1 MTGADSN
8 IEGPSG
14 SQRPS
19 TKSIKV
25 TGLIS
30 LAHSYSHFF
39 FFVLPP
45 LFPLLRDDLS
55 VSYTELG
62 ALIVMFNIVSALT
75 QLPMGVLVDRL
86 DAPKL
91 LIAAVA
97 LQGVSLIVM
106 GIFPSYWVLMAMMV
120 PAGLANAVYHPADY
134 SILNRS
140 VASHMMGRA
149 FSVHTVSGF
158 AGSALA
164 PLTMVALSGI
174 LGWQFAVAATGVGGL
189 AIAVVLRLGV
199 HLLVEDVEIDDAAE
213 DTDAAKTHIS
223 LKQTAVLLA
232 SFPIL
237 MGFVFW
243 LFISVAHTGVSYFSV
258 SAFDQMYSMPLAT
271 ANAALTAFLA
281 TSSAGILVGGVLGDK
296 TDRHDLIAIF
306 GTVVSGLA
314 ILTLWFYDMNLIFI
328 MLAMSVAGFASGITA
343 PSRDLLVRAVTPKK
357 SMGAVFGFVSTG
369 LNVGGIAAPFVFGW
383 LLDNGNAATVFLV
396 AGIFQIAIIS
406 TVIGMRRAGARIA
419 KET

>member
-1 MTGADSN
+1 MTGVEQSRHGFANKTPPPADSV
-8 IEGPSG
+8 
-14 SQRPS
+14 
-19 TKSIKV
+19 KV
-25 TGLIS
+25 TGLVS

-62 ALIVMFNIVSALT
+62 ALIVVFNIVSALT

-97 LQGVSLIVM
+97 LQGVALIVM
-106 GIFPSYWVLMAMMV
+106 GLAPSYWMLMAMMV

-134 SILNRS
+134 AILNRS
-140 VASHMMGRA
+140 VAPHMMGRA

-158 AGSALA
+158 GGSALA
-164 PLTMVALSGI
+164 PLTMVALAALVGWERAVVVIGFSGLI
-174 LGWQFAVAATGVGGL
+174 
-189 AIAVVLRLGV
+189 IAVLLQFGA
-199 HLLVEDVEIDDAAE
+199 HLLKDRDEEAAE
-213 DTDAAKTHIS
+213 TGDGLGKGHVS
-223 LKQTAVLLA
+223 LKQTAFLLI

-258 SAFDQMYSMPLAT
+258 SAFDQMYGMPLAT
-271 ANAALTAFLA
+271 ANAALTGFLA
-281 TSSAGILVGGVLGDK
+281 ASSVGILVGGILSDK
-296 TDRHDLIAIF
+296 YGRHDLIAIF

-314 ILTLWFYDMNLIFI
+314 ILALWYYEMTIISI
-328 MLAMSVAGFASGITA
+328 MLSISVAGFASGITA

-383 LLDNGNAATVFLV
+383 LLDNGTAATVFLIS
-396 AGIFQIAIIS
+396 GLFQIAIIF
-406 TVIGMRRAGARIA
+406 TVIGMQKTRREA
-419 KET
+419 

>member
-1 MTGADSN
+1 MTGVTSN
-8 IEGPSG
+8 AQESDKKLPPSL
-14 SQRPS
+14 
-19 TKSIKV
+19 KSIKV

-55 VSYTELG
+55 VTYTELG

-91 LIAAVA
+91 LIAAVT
-97 LQGVSLIVM
+97 LQGVALISM
-106 GIFPSYWVLMAMMV
+106 GVWPSYWMLMAMMI

-149 FSVHTVSGF
+149 FSIHTVSGF

-164 PLTMVALSGI
+164 PLTMVALAGAV
-174 LGWQFAVAATGVGGL
+174 GWNLAIVATGIGGL
-189 AIAVVLRLGV
+189 VIAFVLRLGI
-199 HLLVEDVEIDDAAE
+199 HLLKEEVEVDSSDDA
-213 DTDAAKTHIS
+213 DAAKTHVS
-223 LKQTAVLLA
+223 LKQTALLLA

-258 SAFDQMYSMPLAT
+258 SAFDQMYEMPLT
-271 ANAALTAFLA
+271 KANAALTAFLA
-281 TSSAGILVGGVLGDK
+281 ASSVGILVGGVLSDK
-296 TDRHDLIAIF
+296 TSRHDLIAIL
-306 GTVVSGLA
+306 GTVASGLA
-314 ILTLWFYDMNLIFI
+314 ILTLWYYGMTFIFI
-328 MLAMSVAGFASGITA
+328 IFAMSVAGFASGITA

-383 LLDNGNAATVFLV
+383 LLDGGSASMVFLI
-396 AGIFQIAIIS
+396 AGVFQIAIIF
-406 TVIGMRRAGARIA
+406 TVIGMRRARVSD
-419 KET
+419 